1 MGKIERI
8 AAEGKINK
16 REKIKQPKIAV
27 LVLLLNLVICLIL
40 FLHRPYLPGI
50 WIFGLAFGYVLQRSR
65 FCFAASF
72 RDLIVLKNSTIMRA
86 VIIAMSISTLGFYV
100 YNVYFVQGD
109 AVGIIYPVGIHTA
122 VGAFLFGLGM
132 VIAGG
137 CASGVLMRMGEGYL
151 MQWLAFVGLVAGSVL
166 GSWSFKWWYGSIL
179 NSPEVIFP
187 HLLGWPLALVTQ
199 LSFLGILYVVFLKW
213 EKRQ

>member
-1 MGKIERI
+1 MSKTEIVI
-8 AAEGKINK
+8 KAKTN
-16 REKIKQPKIAV
+16 KIKQPQIAV
-27 LVLLLNLVICLIL
+27 FVLLVNLAICLLL
-40 FLHRPYLPGI
+40 FSYRPYLPGI

-86 VIIAMSISTLGFYV
+86 VIIAMVISTLGFYV
-100 YNVYFVQGD
+100 YNVYLSQGEV
-109 AVGIIYPVGIHTA
+109 AGIIYPVGIHTA

-151 MQWLAFVGLVAGSVL
+151 MQWLSFVGLVVGSVL
-166 GSWSFKWWYGSIL
+166 GSWSFKWWHGVII
-179 NSPEVIFP
+179 NSPEIILP
-187 HLLGWPLALVTQ
+187 NLLGWPLALVTQ
-199 LSFLGILYVVFLKW
+199 LSLLGILYFVFLKW
-213 EKRQ
+213 EERQ